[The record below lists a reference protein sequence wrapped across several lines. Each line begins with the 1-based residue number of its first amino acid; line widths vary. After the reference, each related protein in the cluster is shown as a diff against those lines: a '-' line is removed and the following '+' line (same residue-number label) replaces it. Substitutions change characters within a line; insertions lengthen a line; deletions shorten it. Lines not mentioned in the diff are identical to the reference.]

1 MRPEFCVFETDWGF
15 VGLVGNNH
23 RISSLILPLPEPTL
37 VAQNINRVCEGKQ
50 MENPQLLPG
59 LQEQVKAYFA
69 GHRIEHWDCELNLA
83 GCSDF
88 TRLVLLAAALIPYGT
103 VQTYGNLAREIG
115 CNRGARAVGQALKR
129 NPLPL
134 IIPCHRVVASVGLG
148 GFTAPG
154 ALQTKK
160 ALLELEGS
168 LNRLKQYQQQWPS
181 SE

>member
-1 MRPEFCVFETDWGF
+1 MRPEFCVFKTDWGF

-23 RISSLILPLPEPTL
+23 RVSSLILPLPEPTL
-37 VAQNINRVCEGKQ
+37 VAHNINREWGGKQ
-50 MENPQLLPG
+50 IENPRLLPG

-69 GHRIEHWDCELNLA
+69 GHRIEQWDCEPDLA
-83 GCSDF
+83 ACSEF
-88 TRLVLLAAALIPYGT
+88 TRRVLLAAALIPYGT
-103 VQTYGNLAREIG
+103 VQTYGMLAREIG
-115 CNRGARAVGQALKR
+115 CYRGARAVGQALKR

-134 IIPCHRVVASVGLG
+134 IIPCHRVVAAGGLG

-168 LNRLKQYQQQWPS
+168 IKQLQ
-181 SE
+181 E